1 MPDWQKLVGERMSVL
16 NLPPDAREEVI
27 SELAAHLED
36 DYQNEI
42 AFGLGETEA
51 SEHVLSKVRWDKLA
65 REIRRAT
72 REEESMNNRNRA
84 LWLPATINLLVAA
97 ILLVLLTVLGIDDR
111 MTRSSV
117 LAIEWLAIAHLDHFS
132 FFAAICKVL
141 DVIHLSWLLTLPLSA
156 TAGCFMARRAHAS
169 PKVRLIVGLAP
180 SLLWLAVFASMS
192 LEFELDRWQFP
203 TGFPPEFIHY
213 FALSA
218 LGWIVLPI
226 VPLLLGTLPF
236 LRELPNPHPFDTN

>member
-1 MPDWQKLVGERMSVL
+1 MRDWQSLVRERMSAL
-16 NLPPDAREEVI
+16 NLSPEAKEEVI

-36 DYQNEI
+36 DYRNEI
-42 AFGLGETEA
+42 ARGIGEADA
-51 SEHVLSKVRWDKLA
+51 SEHVLSNVRWNVLA

-84 LWLPATINLLVAA
+84 LWLPATINLVVAA

-141 DVIHLSWLLTLPLSA
+141 EAIHLSWLLTLPLSA
-156 TAGCFMARRAHAS
+156 AAGCLIARRANAS

-180 SLLWLAVFASMS
+180 SLLWLAVFVAMS
-192 LEFELDRWQFP
+192 LEFEPDRWKFP

-213 FALSA
+213 FVLSA
-218 LGWIVLPI
+218 LGWIVLPV

-236 LRELPNPHPFDTN
+236 LRKTPHSTALTRN